1 MHKKMA
7 AHHAAKTAFHATAA
21 EHFKKLA
28 GHLGKSETTEAGKD
42 SKQILETLAGMHEEQ
57 SQEHAGMATFHHESM
72 EACAKAADGDLN
84 KLVPTSVSGVTPT
97 LPNNIRAVPRAG
109 MREIPSTAVP
119 DNISKI
125 LGTDEAD
132 WHVAERSLG

>member
-1 MHKKMA
+1 MA

-84 KLVPTSVSGVTPT
+84 KLVPTSVSAVTPT
-97 LPNNIRAVPRAG
+97 RPGITAVPRAG
-109 MREIPSTAVP
+109 AQPIPEKIPVP
-119 DNISKI
+119 EEFEKLASVED
-125 LGTDEAD
+125 
-132 WHVAERSLG
+132 